1 MVIAWLSGKAVLI
14 NVVALRRARLILRW
28 VTVYERVNQS
38 PRLTQPSTLCGPVK
52 WVSAF
57 GLSNDKK
64 CWRWV
69 HMVAACRRTHSRSR
83 LARSEGWWSLGAA
96 FIEMNWVNCCNVL
109 AVYTHCSDVIIVIM
123 MVNCNKDDYGK
134 SSLNDSG

>member
-14 NVVALRRARLILRW
+14 NVVALRRARLILGW

-57 GLSNDKK
+57 GL
-64 CWRWV
+64 
-69 HMVAACRRTHSRSR
+69 
-83 LARSEGWWSLGAA
+83 
-96 FIEMNWVNCCNVL
+96 
-109 AVYTHCSDVIIVIM
+109 
-123 MVNCNKDDYGK
+123 
-134 SSLNDSG
+134 